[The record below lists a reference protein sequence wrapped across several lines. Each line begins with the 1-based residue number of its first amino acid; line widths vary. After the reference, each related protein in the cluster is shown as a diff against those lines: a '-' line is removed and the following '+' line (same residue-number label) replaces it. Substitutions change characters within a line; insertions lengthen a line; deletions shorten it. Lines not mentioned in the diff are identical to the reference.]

1 MPGLLQHG
9 VEESGT
15 RGPVQSRFRLHE
27 DSVVGRRQPEVH
39 LAPPAPTRWA
49 VLPKDQPR
57 RIRFR
62 LEHAAQ
68 RADQTPDQE
77 GRYRGEL

>member
-15 RGPVQSRFRLHE
+15 RGPVKSPFRLHE

-49 VLPKDQPR
+49 VLPKDRVAP
-57 RIRFR
+57 
-62 LEHAAQ
+62 HPV
-68 RADQTPDQE
+68 PD
-77 GRYRGEL
+77 